1 MHRLLA
7 PAVLAALLLP
17 PAADAASLNKCVG
30 AAGEV
35 TYSNLPCRGA
45 RHVQTVP
52 IDPAP
57 EQPAGIRATPIAA
70 ATPALDR
77 DFGRKDAA
85 GASVRRVTTGEKRRC
100 DAIAEKLGR
109 VLDTMDQ
116 ARRKGYTLEQADKWG
131 REIKDLQRKKQQAGC
146 F

>member
-1 MHRLLA
+1 MRRLLA
-7 PAVLAALLLP
+7 SAVLAALLLP
-17 PAADAASLNKCVG
+17 PAAAAASLNKCVG
-30 AAGEV
+30 ATGEV

-45 RHVQTVP
+45 QHVEAVP
-52 IDPAP
+52 IDPPA
-57 EQPAGIRATPIAA
+57 EQPAGIKAA
-70 ATPALDR
+70 PVATPALDR
-77 DFGRKDAA
+77 DSGRKDAS
-85 GASVRRVTTGEKRRC
+85 GTSVRRVTTGETRRC

>member
-1 MHRLLA
+1 MRRLLA
-7 PAVLAALLLP
+7 SAALVTLLLP
-17 PAADAASLNKCVG
+17 PAAGAASLNKCVG

-45 RHVQTVP
+45 QQVEAVP
-52 IDPAP
+52 IDPPP
-57 EQPAGIRATPIAA
+57 ERPAGIKVAPAV
-70 ATPALDR
+70 TPALNR
-77 DFGRKDAA
+77 DSGRPAA
-85 GASVRRVTTGEKRRC
+85 ARTSVRRVRSGDQPRC